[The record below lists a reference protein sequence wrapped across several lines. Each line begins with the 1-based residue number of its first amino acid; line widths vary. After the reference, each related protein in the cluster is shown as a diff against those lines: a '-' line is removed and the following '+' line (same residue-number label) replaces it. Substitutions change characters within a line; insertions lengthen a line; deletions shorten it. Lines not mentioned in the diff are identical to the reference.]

1 MKYDFDK
8 QIERWGTD
16 SVKYDLLRP
25 VFGHDDLIPMW
36 LADMD
41 FEVADF
47 IRDAISEKIKREGL
61 EIIEKSKKEYT
72 PF

>member
-1 MKYDFDK
+1 MKKPIKYTRSK
-8 QIERWGTD
+8 V
-16 SVKYDLLRP
+16 VK
-25 VFGHDDLIPMW
+25 IT
-36 LADMD
+36 
-41 FEVADF
+41 EVQYQTLKKLEKYNVRVCDF